1 MRPPHLLAVLTSLA
15 ACGVP
20 ATELGT
26 GQSGQ
31 TGASLTIDYFG
42 DTDVVGFHFTVER
55 VACDAGDS
63 FVPETTEANVDL
75 VDGIFPGMISLVEQV
90 LDADSRHLGSDL
102 FLTLEPGCY
111 DVTATPAAS
120 IDGDDW
126 IASADCATASAE
138 GIEVLGGQTTEA
150 TLLSQCLGDP
160 IGGLDVLVLLNHPP
174 SFDLEIDEKFNYEC
188 EPVNVCATISD
199 PDDDPIEVV

>member
-1 MRPPHLLAVLTSLA
+1 MNKGLLIALSATVV
-15 ACGVP
+15 ACGQSEPVESP
-20 ATELGT
+20 TEVGE
-26 GQSGQ
+26 
-31 TGASLTIDYFG
+31 TGASLTVDYFG

-63 FVPETTEANVDL
+63 FVPETIEANVDL

-90 LDADSRHLGSDL
+90 LDADSRHLGSDF

-126 IASADCATASAE
+126 VASADCATASAE
-138 GIEVLGGQTTEA
+138 GVEVLGGQTTET
-150 TLLSQCLGDP
+150 TLLSQCVGDP
-160 IGGLDVLVLLNHPP
+160 IGALDTLVLLNHPP

-188 EPVNVCATISD
+188 EPV
-199 PDDDPIEVV
+199 